1 MNSITSDKDK
11 NFHERWKVA
20 KNENK
25 KLMKLLEDS
34 NITITNKIKQYKM
47 ETELLTSLLLE
58 IMPVVKN
65 QLKLDDYQ
73 STDLRK
79 IGDSSCIKTKE
90 KLLSKIRMIKT
101 SRSFNTASTD
111 EDSKLKSKLEK
122 ANKTIEALK
131 ANEQTLL
138 NRITRIEYSEL
149 SLNKK

>member
-1 MNSITSDKDK
+1 
-11 NFHERWKVA
+11 
-20 KNENK
+20 
-25 KLMKLLEDS
+25 MKLLEDT
-34 NITITNKIKQYKM
+34 NITITNKIKQYKQ

-90 KLLSKIRMIKT
+90 KLLSKIRMIKKT

-111 EDSKLKSKLEK
+111 DDSKLKSKIEK
-122 ANKTIEALK
+122 ANKTIEAWK

-138 NRITRIEYSEL
+138 NRITRIEASEL
-149 SLNKK
+149 SLNKKWFEDDGKYKNNS

>member
-1 MNSITSDKDK
+1 
-11 NFHERWKVA
+11 
-20 KNENK
+20 
-25 KLMKLLEDS
+25 MKLLEDT
-34 NITITNKIKQYKM
+34 NITITNKIKQYKQ

-90 KLLSKIRMIKT
+90 KLLSKIRMIKKT

-111 EDSKLKSKLEK
+111 DESKLKSKIEK
-122 ANKTIEALK
+122 ANKTIEAWK

-138 NRITRIEYSEL
+138 NRITRIEASEL
-149 SLNKK
+149 SLNKKWFEDDGKYKNNS